1 MMHTTTKFSLSDI
14 VVTNKIDSSN

>member
-14 VVTNKIDSSN
+14 VATNKIDSGN